1 MVFPKLVSQHY
12 RPHLLLRLD
21 FQNLQEDYTL
31 SSLRQLKSL
40 ALNIL
45 SFLFLYFYKC
55 YYFT

>member
-1 MVFPKLVSQHY
+1 MVFPKLVSLHY

-21 FQNLQEDYTL
+21 FQKLQEDYTL

-40 ALNIL
+40 VLNIL

>member
-1 MVFPKLVSQHY
+1 MAFPKLVSLHY

-21 FQNLQEDYTL
+21 FQKLQEDYTL